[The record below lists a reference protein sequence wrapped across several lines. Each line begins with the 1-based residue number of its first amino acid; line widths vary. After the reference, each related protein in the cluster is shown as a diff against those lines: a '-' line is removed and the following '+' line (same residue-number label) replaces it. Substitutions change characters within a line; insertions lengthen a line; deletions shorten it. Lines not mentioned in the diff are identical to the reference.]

1 MGLPVTRVEVGIADG
16 VATMK
21 HPAVAHIDAH
31 MGDPLS
37 IISPREKYQ
46 VAGFGAACPCGDV
59 V

>member
-21 HPAVAHIDAH
+21 HPAVTHIDAH
-31 MGDPLS
+31 MGDPRRV
-37 IISPREKYQ
+37 ISPREKYQ
-46 VAGFGAACPCGDV
+46 VAGFGTARPGGDV